1 MKKKLILLSRWSFAL
16 ALCIFAFAYLL
27 FHYLSPDGTFTAV
40 YQTAA
45 AKPVVTLL
53 FAIWGVLFLFTGVLS
68 RLIAHIFFSSEKA
81 TAARIDRV
89 IKELEKFLNN
99 LQQERWDVS

>member
-45 AKPVVTLL
+45 TKPVITLL
-53 FAIWGVLFLFTGVLS
+53 FAILGVLFLFTGVMS
-68 RLIAHIFFSSEKA
+68 RLIAHIFFDTGKFS
-81 TAARIDRV
+81 AARTDELIRA
-89 IKELEKFLNN
+89 LEKFINN
-99 LQQERWDVS
+99 LQQERCDIS